1 MEVLIPY
8 LNAAQIVVS
17 LLLIV
22 LVLLQIR
29 GSGFSTGYS
38 SDSSIYRT
46 RRGVERTLFQLTI
59 GVGFIFVVLSIVS
72 VVVPRFQT

>member
-1 MEVLIPY
+1 MDVLLPY
-8 LNAAQIVVS
+8 LNAAQILVS

-22 LVLLQIR
+22 LVLMQLR

-46 RRGVERTLFQLTI
+46 RRGMERTLFQMTI
-59 GVGFIFVVLSIVS
+59 GVGVAFVVLSVLS
-72 VVVPRFQT
+72 VLVPKFAG